1 MDRLQEIEARK
12 LELRELLEDETKEV
26 NLEEVKTEI
35 DSLEAEEKE
44 IKATEEAEKSA
55 EERREVAK
63 KLETRNVS
71 GIKEI
76 KENVKMEERKFTI
89 ADKEYRSAWAKS
101 LMGLK
106 EERFTEEEKRA
117 LGDAV
122 TTTATEFVASAEGV
136 QGINNGGLFIPTS
149 VRNEFMEILTQQSPI
164 FRDVRKLQV
173 AGNIDLPYLFSSDD
187 AEWYAELEDTKNEG
201 QEYRSLQL
209 TGFELAKNV
218 VITWK
223 LEEMAVDSFISFIL
237 DELVNKMGKALINA
251 VIYGDGQGKPT
262 GVTNGL
268 TKVTD
273 GETPI
278 DTILATYAAL
288 DDDARVGAKAYI
300 STNVNMA
307 IVGYKDGNKNYPF
320 LQGVATNS
328 LVNIEQ
334 DPFLRENDIVV
345 GNMRNYI
352 LNEVTPIRVDKEA
365 SVKGRKVT
373 YGGYAIYDGKAKPSA
388 FAYGSFTVKD
398 SAGDDSAG
406 DDSSE
411 EETI

>member
-1 MDRLQEIEARK
+1 MDRLEEIKARK

-35 DSLEAEEKE
+35 ESLEAEEEKIEAESKEEADKEQRKE
-44 IKATEEAEKSA
+44 I
-55 EERREVAK
+55 AK
-63 KLETRNVS
+63 MLETRNVS
-71 GIKEI
+71 NIKEI
-76 KENVKMEERKFTI
+76 KEEIKMEEKKFTV
-89 ADKEYRSAWAKS
+89 ADKEYRSAWAKK
-101 LMGLK
+101 LMGLS
-106 EERFTEEEKRA
+106 EDRFTEDEKRA

-136 QGINNGGLFIPTS
+136 QGINNGGLYIPTS
-149 VRNEFMEILTQQSPI
+149 VRNEFMEILTEQSPI

-173 AGNIDLPYLFSSDD
+173 AGNIDLPYLFASDD
-187 AEWYAELEDTKNEG
+187 SEWYAELEDTKNEG

-223 LEEMAVDSFISFIL
+223 LEEMAVDSFIAFIL

-251 VIYGDGQGKPT
+251 VIYGDGNGKPT
-262 GVTNGL
+262 GVVNGL
-268 TKVTD
+268 DAVTE

-278 DTILATYAAL
+278 DNILATYGAL
-288 DDDARVGAKAYI
+288 NNDARVGAKAYI

-307 IVGYKDGNKNYPF
+307 IVGYKDGNNNYPF

-334 DPFLRENDIVV
+334 DPFLKENDIVV

-352 LNEVTPIRVDKEA
+352 LNEVTPIRVDKES
-365 SVKGRKVT
+365 SVKGRKVL
-373 YGGYAIYDGKAKPSA
+373 YGGYAIYDGKAKPNA
-388 FAYGSFTVKD
+388 FAYGKYTKS
-398 SAGDDSAG
+398 
-406 DDSSE
+406 
-411 EETI
+411 I